1 MRPIPQLQILRALAA
16 LVVVV
21 FHIQGELRHRGLG
34 DPFPDLTVGAFGV
47 DLFFVISGFIMVY
60 ASSPLFGAAGARL
73 NFMSKRLA
81 RIAPLYW
88 GFTTVFALIAV
99 VLARLPGHP
108 AASPAHILA
117 SYLFVPA
124 ARPEDGAIFPTYS
137 LGWTLNYEMFFYLCF
152 AAAVGFRRAIAVPL
166 ISAALILLVVAGSLA
181 TLPWPLAY
189 WSNTLTLEFVFGML
203 VAVFTLAGR
212 RIPARIGLLLVA
224 GAVAAVAIYVPYI
237 DSLSSLRGLAWGL
250 PAAAVVAAALG
261 LEVGAT
267 SLPMRL
273 MVRLGDASYS
283 LYLVHSAF
291 FIAAFALLSRLV
303 DPHGLPAIAY
313 ALFLLAGSIICAV
326 LLYRLFERPVTRRL
340 HGLIGKP
347 HQWRRRAAEG
357 TADLLPS
364 SNV

>member
-16 LVVVV
+16 LVVVL
-21 FHIQGELRHRGLG
+21 FHIQGELRHRGLS
-34 DPFPDLTVGAFGV
+34 DPFPDLTIGAFGV

-60 ASSPLFGAAGARL
+60 ASAPLFGVAGARH
-73 NFMSKRLA
+73 NFILKRIA

-88 GFTTVFALIAV
+88 VFTTVFALIAL
-99 VLARLPGHP
+99 VLARIPSHP

-117 SYLFVPA
+117 SYLFIPA

-137 LGWTLNYEMFFYLCF
+137 LGWTLNYEMFFYVCF
-152 AAAVGFRRAIAVPL
+152 ATALGFRRAVAVPL
-166 ISAALILLVVAGSLA
+166 VSAALILLVVAGSLA
-181 TLPWPLAY
+181 SLPWPLAY

-203 VAVFTLAGR
+203 IAVLTLAGR
-212 RIPARIGLLLVA
+212 RLPARFGLLFVA
-224 GAVAAVAIYVPYI
+224 GAVAAVVIYVPYI

-250 PAAAVVAAALG
+250 PAAAIVAAALG
-261 LEVGAT
+261 LEVGMT

-291 FIAAFALLSRLV
+291 FIAAFALISRVV
-303 DPHGLPAIAY
+303 DPHALPTIAY
-313 ALFLLAGSIICAV
+313 ALFLLAGSLISAV

-340 HGLIGKP
+340 HRFVGKP
-347 HQWRRRAAEG
+347 GRPRHVEREAAP
-357 TADLLPS
+357 DLLQG

>member
-1 MRPIPQLQILRALAA
+1 MRPIPQLQVLRALAA

-60 ASSPLFGAAGARL
+60 ASAPLFGVAGARL
-73 NFMSKRLA
+73 NFMLKRIA

-88 GFTTVFALIAV
+88 AFTTVFALIAL

-117 SYLFVPA
+117 SYLFIPA

-152 AAAVGFRRAIAVPL
+152 AAALGVRRAVAVPL
-166 ISAALILLVVAGSLA
+166 VSAALILLVAAGSLA

-189 WSNTLTLEFVFGML
+189 WSNTLSLEFVFGML
-203 VAVFTLAGR
+203 IAVFTLAGR
-212 RIPARIGLLLVA
+212 RVPARFGLLLVA
-224 GAVAAVAIYVPYI
+224 GAVAAVVIYVPYI

-261 LEVGAT
+261 LEVAAT

-291 FIAAFALLSRLV
+291 FIAAFALLSRV
-303 DPHGLPAIAY
+303 IDPHGLPAIAY
-313 ALFLLAGSIICAV
+313 AVFLLAGSLVSAV

-340 HGLIGKP
+340 HRLVGKP
-347 HQWRRRAAEG
+347 GRPRRVEREAA
-357 TADLLPS
+357 ADLLQG